1 MYCAAEYR
9 GLRRRVRFTVRLRLS
24 RYGLVL
30 TFVQFFKMSKL
41 NGRYGHRGFVQDRN
55 KLMYFSYR
63 MPVDAHI
70 WLSFNKCSN
79 KRAYDPQAGLNLIL
93 AA

>member
-9 GLRRRVRFTVRLRLS
+9 GLKRTVWFTVRSRLS

-30 TFVQFFKMSKL
+30 TFVQFSKMSKL
-41 NGRYGHRGFVQDRN
+41 NGRYGHRRFVQDRN

-63 MPVDAHI
+63 MPAHAHI
-70 WLSFNKCSN
+70 WLAVF
-79 KRAYDPQAGLNLIL
+79 Q
-93 AA
+93 